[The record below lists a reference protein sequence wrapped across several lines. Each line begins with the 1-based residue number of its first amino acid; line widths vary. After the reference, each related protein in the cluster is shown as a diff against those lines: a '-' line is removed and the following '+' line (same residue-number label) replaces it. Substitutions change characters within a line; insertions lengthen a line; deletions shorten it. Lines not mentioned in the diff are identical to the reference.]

1 MSGALLNWEEKV
13 RTGSGFRVQGSGFRF
28 RSGSGFT
35 VQLKNR
41 LQSIQNPSGPMRTAS
56 SQDTAARL
64 VATSPPSPSVFAEG
78 VTSLDLIRRAR
89 SPQIR
94 AALLVA
100 LGYYVGARIG
110 FALTLDPSS
119 VPMLWPPTA
128 ILLAGLLLT
137 PVRSWAVVVCRH
149 LRGSPRRAAPRRRA
163 TGDDP
168 VHVREQLGRGAR
180 RRGGISSAA
189 HRSATAGHATRDR
202 DSSPLCRIPGAVR
215 LRR

>member
-1 MSGALLNWEEKV
+1 M
-13 RTGSGFRVQGSGFRF
+13 VQVQ
-28 RSGSGFT
+28 GSGFT

-41 LQSIQNPSGPMRTAS
+41 SNRSRIRRATMRTAS

-78 VTSLDLIRRAR
+78 VTSLDLIKRAR

-119 VPMLWPPTA
+119 VPTLWPPTA

-137 PVRSWAVVVCRH
+137 PVRSWAVVVAATFAA
-149 LRGSPRRAAPRRRA
+149 SPRRAAPRRRA
-163 TGDDP
+163 TGDDS

-180 RRGGISSAA
+180 RRRGISSAA
-189 HRSATAGHATRDR
+189 HRTRHGSTR
-202 DSSPLCRIPGAVR
+202 YARP
-215 LRR
+215 